1 MFTQYVGVLKKML
14 NNLFILEVKEPT
26 KVNLGFG
33 ERERERVKDTEGK
46 VCATCRARE
55 QKLTR
60 YYNNIKN

>member
-1 MFTQYVGVLKKML
+1 ML

-33 ERERERVKDTEGK
+33 ERERERERERVKDTEGK

>member
-1 MFTQYVGVLKKML
+1 MGVLKKML

-26 KVNLGFG
+26 KVILGFG
-33 ERERERVKDTEGK
+33 EREREREREKDTEGK

>member
-1 MFTQYVGVLKKML
+1 ML

-26 KVNLGFG
+26 KVILGFG
-33 ERERERVKDTEGK
+33 ERERVNDTKGK